1 MGKGAAVD
9 VPAGEAPMSSARS
22 FAPRAAPRQYAGSVA
37 EPARPESEPE
47 LVVLVAPTRDERARF
62 IAQLDPAAP
71 VLMVPTMEAAQA
83 LLETRHR
90 SADVPT
96 APRDDLD
103 ERAAV
108 ASGHLSG
115 SHRPR
120 PAQTG
125 PEHGMRIHEDRQV
138 VGFGT
143 VEVSLTT
150 LEFALLRLLL
160 REPER
165 VWRFAELVQH
175 VWGTDH
181 VGDTSQVH
189 AVVKRLRAK
198 LIRQRAPVVIEAV
211 RGVGFRALRPAPRP
225 AN

>member
-1 MGKGAAVD
+1 MGQGAAV
-9 VPAGEAPMSSARS
+9 GEPPRPSTRPR
-22 FAPRAAPRQYAGSVA
+22 APRAAPRQHAGSVSK
-37 EPARPESEPE
+37 PARAETEPE
-47 LVVLVAPTRDERARF
+47 LVVLVAPTRDERSRL

-83 LLETRHR
+83 LLETPHR
-90 SADVPT
+90 SADTST
-96 APRDDLD
+96 APRDDLA

-108 ASGHLSG
+108 ASGDLSG
-115 SHRPR
+115 SHLPR
-120 PAQTG
+120 PAQTA
-125 PEHGMRIHEDRQV
+125 PEHGLRIHEDRQV

-211 RGVGFRALRPAPRP
+211 RGVGFRALRAR
-225 AN
+225 ASTG